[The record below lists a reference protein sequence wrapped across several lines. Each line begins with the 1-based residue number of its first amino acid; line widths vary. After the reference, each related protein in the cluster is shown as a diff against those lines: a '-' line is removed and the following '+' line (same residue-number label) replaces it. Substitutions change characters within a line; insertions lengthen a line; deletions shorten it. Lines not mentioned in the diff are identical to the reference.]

1 MLLKVVA
8 TRNAA
13 TFYASPPK
21 FCKRLQRILCSF
33 SEPGIVEENSGCNF
47 APGFIKSL
55 P

>member
-21 FCKRLQRILCSF
+21 FLQTIAK
-33 SEPGIVEENSGCNF
+33 NF
-47 APGFIKSL
+47 VQFF
-55 P
+55 